1 MKKSKNKKLASTL
14 LAMATLLGTK
24 GTKAAPPTAAKDSGL
39 ASESKT
45 KKAIP
50 TWVKWLAGGAVGTSF
65 LASGLVIG
73 AIIHNNIMEEERKRN
88 ARIEKEKEEEEA
100 KKRKEAKEKE
110 EEEEKKERERQEEEE
125 KERKRQK
132 EEQTRMREERI
143 RKEQEK
149 EEEERRKWKEGMEE
163 KRRNNQQKFLQNA
176 KNFDDNISKIA
187 IFLNNPIEELK
198 KYIVAGTKDDEEI
211 EKNLAFSEGYLRL
224 VLEDFKTYIGMYNV
238 IITNSKKQIIC
249 PVIGKIGKNGKP
261 KNKCEFVDDK
271 NKFIL
276 GGSLEIKVLSDKKF
290 ELKHNGLGLI
300 FESHDL
306 QLQKVEDEA
315 APVSC

>member
-88 ARIEKEKEEEEA
+88 ARIENEKEEEEA
-100 KKRKEAKEKE
+100 KKRKEAKVE
-110 EEEEKKERERQEEEE
+110 EEEEEERKERERQEKEAREELE
-125 KERKRQK
+125 RQEEAANKER
-132 EEQTRMREERI
+132 ER
-143 RKEQEK
+143 QEK
-149 EEEERRKWKEGMEE
+149 AVKNR
-163 KRRNNQQKFLQNA
+163 QIFLQNA

-187 IFLNNPIEELK
+187 IFLNNPIEELT
-198 KYIVAGTKDDEEI
+198 KYIVAGTSDTFDEVA
-211 EKNLAFSEGYLRL
+211 KKLAFSRGYSL
-224 VLEDFKTYIGMYNV
+224 VLEDFKIYIGMYALG
-238 IITNSKKQIIC
+238 ITNSKKQI
-249 PVIGKIGKNGKP
+249 VIGGSGKP
-261 KNKCEFVDDK
+261 KNKYEWVDDK
-271 NKFIL
+271 NGFII
-276 GGSLEIKVLSDKKF
+276 GSFEIKVLSDKKF
-290 ELKHNGLGLI
+290 ALKHNGLGLI

-306 QLQKVEDEA
+306 QLQKV
-315 APVSC
+315 

>member
-1 MKKSKNKKLASTL
+1 MAQKEQKLP
-14 LAMATLLGTK
+14 
-24 GTKAAPPTAAKDSGL
+24 PPTAAKDSGL

-88 ARIEKEKEEEEA
+88 ARIENEKEEEEA

-125 KERKRQK
+125 KERKRRK
-132 EEQTRMREERI
+132 EEQTRIREERI
-143 RKEQEK
+143 RQEQEK
-149 EEEERRKWKEGMEE
+149 EEEERRKWKEEREE
-163 KRRNNQQKFLQNA
+163 KRRNNQQTFLQNA

-198 KYIVAGTKDDEEI
+198 KYIVAGTSDTSDEEI
-211 EKNLAFSEGYLRL
+211 AKDLAFSKGYLKL

-238 IITNSKKQIIC
+238 IITNSKKQIIR

-261 KNKCEFVDDK
+261 KNERELVDDK

-276 GGSLEIKVLSDKKF
+276 GGSFEIKVLSDKKF